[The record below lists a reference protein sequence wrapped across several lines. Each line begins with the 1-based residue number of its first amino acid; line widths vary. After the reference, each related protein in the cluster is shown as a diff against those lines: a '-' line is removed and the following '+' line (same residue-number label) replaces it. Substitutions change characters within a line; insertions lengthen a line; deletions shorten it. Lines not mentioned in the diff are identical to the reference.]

1 MKVKL
6 PFVFNTSAEGN
17 FIEVDITAFEKEI
30 QSSFMRVQAA
40 LETTSA
46 PFQQTYTSIAEYK
59 VAIPG
64 GAHINTDETETTHP
78 NPASS
83 DMAEGG
89 LSVIS
94 RFKGGVDEEMDAVQ
108 YAEDPSQAD
117 KPKSPVL
124 SIGIEQSK
132 KVTLKEAKQMVKDL
146 VPLTE
151 EACKVLESSSRI
163 TKKEAIAI
171 EKFHSGELRSVDCGI
186 DEDANDFDD
195 NLPHDTTA
203 PKMEEEAATKKTFEI
218 QNPDVLGLNL
228 PPAYPAANVPD
239 YAFNLQK
246 VNKDGTFA
254 GPFKDHAEL
263 RDLCESELIRLSG
276 HFNKC
281 VVSFSNY
288 FRSAARGG
296 AMATFKEIP
305 DNCLWMVY
313 SFIISMP
320 QENEFP
326 NYKWRFRGEDR
337 DYSYFLPAFGNFS
350 FSDSDIYKPDY
361 TIWV

>member
-6 PFVFNTSAEGN
+6 PFCFNTSAEGT
-17 FIEVDITAFEKEI
+17 FIEVDISAFEKEI
-30 QSSFMRVQAA
+30 SISFMRAKA
-40 LETTSA
+40 TLETTSE
-46 PFQQTYTSIAEYK
+46 PFQQTHTCIADDDAAISR
-59 VAIPG
+59 VAQ
-64 GAHINTDETETTHP
+64 INSDKTEITHP
-78 NPASS
+78 GPASP
-83 DMAEGG
+83 DIVEGG
-89 LSVIS
+89 LSATPH
-94 RFKGGVDEEMDAVQ
+94 FMGGMDEETHAVQ
-108 YAEDPSQAD
+108 YSKDLSQID
-117 KPKSPVL
+117 KEELPVV
-124 SIGIEQSK
+124 SSGIEPSK
-132 KVTLKEAKQMVKDL
+132 KVTLKEAKRMVKDL

-171 EKFHSGELRSVDCGI
+171 EKFHSGESRSIDCGI
-186 DEDANDFDD
+186 DEDANDFED
-195 NLPHDTTA
+195 NLPHDTTT
-203 PKMEEEAATKKTFEI
+203 PRMEEEAAVKKTFEI
-218 QNPDVLGLNL
+218 QNTDVLGLNL

-263 RDLCESELIRLSG
+263 RDICESELIRLSG

-313 SFIISMP
+313 SFILSMP

-326 NYKWRFRGEDR
+326 NYKWKFRGEDR
-337 DYSYFLPAFGNFS
+337 DYSYFLPPFGNFS
-350 FSDSDIYKPDY
+350 FSDPDIYKPEY